1 MITNWFFSLSV
12 GQSLGVLFF
21 GTIIVACITFM
32 TCELTNKLYKWARRE
47 YRLSKFPDEFMYRDD
62 PYAKLSYAI
71 DPMRDD
77 IHVVLAKE
85 ILAARIDGAPQLS
98 PSNCTCF
105 KCDQQ
110 QHCAWA
116 FDGYNTDGDCLMEK

>member
-1 MITNWFFSLSV
+1 MTNWFLSLTTSQAI
-12 GQSLGVLFF
+12 GIAFF
-21 GTIIVACITFM
+21 GMIYVGCMTFWA
-32 TCELTNKLYKWARRE
+32 CELISKFYKWVRRE
-47 YRLSKFPDEFMYRDD
+47 YRLSKFPDEFMYKDD
-62 PYAKLSYAI
+62 PYAKLSYVI

-98 PSNCTCF
+98 PSNSTCL

-116 FDGYNTDGDCLMEK
+116 FDGYNTDGDCLMTK